1 MSDEKNV
8 NSADSADKPTEQTP
22 APKPASAQPE
32 AKDTTPVSAT
42 LSRAETKAAK
52 ARAKVDAKLDKAR
65 AKEAQARSKAEAKNA
80 EKAAKAEAKAAQ
92 REEPKAKP
100 QPEAKSGNKDAK
112 ETVPTA
118 QAAQA
123 KAQGEPAEQKPA
135 PKPDSLQAGSEQPEA
150 AHAKLPAADAAAAG
164 TTDAAAQPEHSQGA
178 EPAKNAG
185 PAAAGSKTGP
195 GAAQDAGPKKPAAQ
209 DPVVVSEPVKPPAAE
224 AARASGKQNDAG
236 DSSGQQGAAAQVAG
250 VAATGAAAGAGST
263 EAEKNQPAGPKP
275 GEEAAKASEPEDPKA
290 AKRRHRL
297 EKVRAR
303 NAAKEEL
310 AAASALAAPAA
321 GPQAESVDGNVSKR
335 RQKLDKARAAA
346 SKDAA
351 AAPTRKKTGAILLSL
366 VAVAAAGAAVG
377 AGSIFAPAPAEKS
390 LPAAVTNLPAGDSSS
405 VCSATPQLLK
415 GVEGTDA
422 QFAPG
427 AKDIS
432 SNLRSIAVSDLA
444 KRIPGSS
451 FTKLDGSGA
460 HELTGRIAEDEAAE
474 ARGADDEGLTGRAS
488 KVSTANDIDDAQ
500 VYTLQPLGE
509 IASKGSAV
517 RSYQAKDGDLAG
529 LAAATCQS
537 PASNWRFTGL
547 QTSTGSTSVM
557 HLANPTHTTAQVSL
571 RLRGPDGLIDTST
584 LQNIVLAA
592 GESRAIVLGGYAQ
605 NLNSVS
611 AEITSVGGKITAS
624 VQQAALRGL
633 TPSGVELVS
642 ANATASNSQVIPGVW
657 IESKEN
663 ISKLSKDNKSLV
675 PQVHVAATGSSGAG
689 FKVKVLGEDGEVAAS
704 FDDNLAVDS
713 DATKI
718 VDLTQLAGGYY
729 TVVVESD
736 APVTAAVKM
745 VRGADPKDSSDTAW
759 AVSSNALAGTQAMPL
774 SANGTGKFAIAAVA
788 ADSAVEA
795 VVVNKDGKLE
805 EPKKLQI
812 KAGQSVVFDP
822 KSVSENAQAVI
833 FSTDANAYL
842 AQLVLGSER
851 SIAWAAMPQ
860 ANAGRDGIVVNIGG

>member
-8 NSADSADKPTEQTP
+8 DSADSADQPTAQTP
-22 APKPASAQPE
+22 APKPVSAQPE

-42 LSRAETKAAK
+42 LSRAEAKAAK
-52 ARAKVDAKLDKAR
+52 ARAKVDAKLEKAR
-65 AKEAQARSKAEAKNA
+65 AKEAQARAKTEAKEA
-80 EKAAKAEAKAAQ
+80 AKTAKAAKAEPKAAKQ
-92 REEPKAKP
+92 EDPKPEQLPEADSGAKDSKVTSPAPVPADEQAEGKRAAQEQAPTPEPVQDSSAQAEAATAKP
-100 QPEAKSGNKDAK
+100 A
-112 ETVPTA
+112 TA
-118 QAAQA
+118 
-123 KAQGEPAEQKPA
+123 GE
-135 PKPDSLQAGSEQPEA
+135 S
-150 AHAKLPAADAAAAG
+150 AAG
-164 TTDAAAQPEHSQGA
+164 KTDAAANPEPVAKPDHVAEA
-178 EPAKNAG
+178 EPAKEEGATAVAGNADSAPAREAEPKTSSAKDSEAG
-185 PAAAGSKTGP
+185 AAVAAVAAAGK
-195 GAAQDAGPKKPAAQ
+195 AK
-209 DPVVVSEPVKPPAAE
+209 
-224 AARASGKQNDAG
+224 AG
-236 DSSGQQGAAAQVAG
+236 DSQS
-250 VAATGAAAGAGST
+250 
-263 EAEKNQPAGPKP
+263 
-275 GEEAAKASEPEDPKA
+275 GEEAATAQAPEDPKA
-290 AKRRHRL
+290 AKRRQKL

-303 NAAKEEL
+303 KAAK
-310 AAASALAAPAA
+310 AAPAA
-321 GPQAESVDGNVSKR
+321 ASTAAHTAAEPEAEPADGKVAER
-335 RQKLDKARAAA
+335 RHKLDKARAAA
-346 SKDAA
+346 SKDAVS
-351 AAPTRKKTGAILLSL
+351 APVRKKTGAVLLSL
-366 VAVAAAGAAVG
+366 VAVVAAGAVVG
-377 AGSIFAPAPAEKS
+377 AGSIFAPAPAVKS

-405 VCSATPQLLK
+405 VCPGTPQLLK

-427 AKDIS
+427 AKDVS

-451 FTKLDGSGA
+451 FTKLDGSDA
-460 HELTGRIAEDEAAE
+460 RQLTERIAEDEAAE
-474 ARGADDEGLTGRAS
+474 ARGADEEGLTGRAS
-488 KVSTANDIDDAQ
+488 KISTANDIDDTQ
-500 VYTLQPLGE
+500 VYTLQPLGQL
-509 IASKGSAV
+509 ASKGSAL

-529 LAAATCQS
+529 LAAATCQA
-537 PASNWRFTGL
+537 PASSWRFTGL

-605 NLNSVS
+605 DLNSIS
-611 AEITSVGGKITAS
+611 AEVTSLGGKITAS

-633 TPSGVELVS
+633 TPSGVELVG

-663 ISKLSKDNKSLV
+663 VSKLSKDDKSLV
-675 PQVHVAATGSSGAG
+675 PQLHVSATGSSGAG
-689 FKVKVLGEDGEVAAS
+689 FKVKVLGADGEVAAS
-704 FDDNLAVDS
+704 FDENLAVDS
-713 DATKI
+713 DATK
-718 VDLTQLAGGYY
+718 VVNLNQLAGGYY

-759 AVSSNALAGTQAMPL
+759 AASSNVLAGTQAMPL

-805 EPKKLQI
+805 DPEKLQI
-812 KAGQSVVFDP
+812 KAGQSIVFDP
-822 KSVSENAQAVI
+822 KSVSDDAQAVI

-842 AQLVLGSER
+842 AQLVLGSDR

>member
-8 NSADSADKPTEQTP
+8 DSADSADQPTAQTP
-22 APKPASAQPE
+22 APKPVSAQPE
-32 AKDTTPVSAT
+32 AKDATPVSAT
-42 LSRAETKAAK
+42 LSRAEAKAAK
-52 ARAKVDAKLDKAR
+52 ARAKVDAKLEKAR
-65 AKEAQARSKAEAKNA
+65 AKEAQARAKTEAKEA
-80 EKAAKAEAKAAQ
+80 AKAAKAEPKAAEQ
-92 REEPKAKP
+92 EDPKP
-100 QPEAKSGNKDAK
+100 EQLPEADSGAKDSKVTSPAAVLADEQAESK
-112 ETVPTA
+112 R
-118 QAAQA
+118 AAQ
-123 KAQGEPAEQKPA
+123 EQA
-135 PKPDSLQAGSEQPEA
+135 PKPDSVQDGSAKDDSDKTSTVAPEA
-150 AHAKLPAADAAAAG
+150 APAKPATAGESAAG
-164 TTDAAAQPEHSQGA
+164 KTDAAANPEPVAKPDHVAEA
-178 EPAKNAG
+178 EPAKEESATAVAGNADSAPAREAEPKTSSAQDPEAG
-185 PAAAGSKTGP
+185 AAAAAVAAAGK
-195 GAAQDAGPKKPAAQ
+195 AK
-209 DPVVVSEPVKPPAAE
+209 
-224 AARASGKQNDAG
+224 AG
-236 DSSGQQGAAAQVAG
+236 DSQS
-250 VAATGAAAGAGST
+250 
-263 EAEKNQPAGPKP
+263 
-275 GEEAAKASEPEDPKA
+275 GEEAATAQEPEDPKA
-290 AKRRHRL
+290 AKRRQKL

-303 NAAKEEL
+303 KAAK
-310 AAASALAAPAA
+310 AAPAA
-321 GPQAESVDGNVSKR
+321 ASTAAHPAAEPEAEPADGKVAER
-335 RQKLDKARAAA
+335 RHKLDKARTAA
-346 SKDAA
+346 SKDAVS
-351 AAPTRKKTGAILLSL
+351 APVRKKTGAVLLSL
-366 VAVAAAGAAVG
+366 AAVVAAGAVVG

-405 VCSATPQLLK
+405 VCPGTPQLLK

-427 AKDIS
+427 AKDVS

-451 FTKLDGSGA
+451 FTKLDGSDA
-460 HELTGRIAEDEAAE
+460 RQLTERIAEDEAAE
-474 ARGADDEGLTGRAS
+474 ARGADEEGLTGRAS
-488 KVSTANDIDDAQ
+488 KISTANDIDDTQ
-500 VYTLQPLGE
+500 VYTLQPLGQL
-509 IASKGSAV
+509 ASKGSAL

-529 LAAATCQS
+529 LAAATCQA

-605 NLNSVS
+605 DLNSIS
-611 AEITSVGGKITAS
+611 AEVTSLGGKITAS

-633 TPSGVELVS
+633 TPSGVELVG

-663 ISKLSKDNKSLV
+663 VSKLSKDDKSLV
-675 PQVHVAATGSSGAG
+675 PQLHVSATGSSGAG
-689 FKVKVLGEDGEVAAS
+689 FKVKVLGADGEVAAS
-704 FDDNLAVDS
+704 FDENLAVDS
-713 DATKI
+713 DATK
-718 VDLTQLAGGYY
+718 VVNLNQLAGGYY

-759 AVSSNALAGTQAMPL
+759 AASSNVLAGTQAMPL

-805 EPKKLQI
+805 DPEKLQI
-812 KAGQSVVFDP
+812 KAGQSIVFDP
-822 KSVSENAQAVI
+822 KSVSDDAQAVI

-842 AQLVLGSER
+842 AQLVLGSDR